1 MRGAGPSRS
10 PAEGSFALAL
20 LTLDT
25 HGPYGFPSASCGP
38 NTGEGL
44 LFAIR
49 CADRMLAEFIGEVR
63 RRHPD
68 AVVALLSDHL
78 GNFNDLRRPA
88 PPDDERRLRFT
99 VWGKGIEPAAI
110 NRRGTHFDV
119 TPTLLDLLG
128 FAHWAE
134 LGLGASLL
142 RFDSPWFAHPR
153 PERLRVVHGSLPT
166 IRAHAGQGISFLAE
180 GPVIEVDGARIL
192 ATHRGLRLRDAV
204 FAIAFDANGTA
215 VRHRAFAGA
224 DSRALLRQVEQ
235 WADGA
240 WLAGVSTHEGVNR
253 RLLCGNVRRGF
264 FAGRLGARD
273 FVCGPLASAQR
284 VAADPASSPTPPSP
298 PSSSGSC
305 RWRGWG

>member
-68 AVVALLSDHL
+68 ALVALLSDHL

-99 VWGKGIEPAAI
+99 VWGEGIEPAVV

-128 FAHWAE
+128 FAHWTE

-142 RFDSPWFAHPR
+142 RFDSPWFAQPR
-153 PERLRVVHGSLPT
+153 PERLRVVHDLRG
-166 IRAHAGQGISFLAE
+166 IRASGEAVAFHAE
-180 GPVIEVDGARIL
+180 GPIIEINGTRIL
-192 ATHRGLRLRDAV
+192 ATHRGLRLHEAV
-204 FAIAFDANGTA
+204 FAIAFDAEGNP
-215 VRHRAFAGA
+215 VRYRSFAGV
-224 DSRALLRQVEQ
+224 DSRAAFLQVKQ
-235 WADGA
+235 WVDGY
-240 WLAGVSTHEGVNR
+240 WLAGVSTHEGFNQ
-253 RLLCGNVRRGF
+253 RLPCGDVGGGGF
-264 FAGRLGARD
+264 FAGRLGAHD
-273 FVCGPLASAQR
+273 FVCGPLREGASVSVPLRDSNRAVQS
-284 VAADPASSPTPPSP
+284 D
-298 PSSSGSC
+298 
-305 RWRGWG
+305 